1 MRRKLGVCLFAILAG
16 ALCLNAQDISGTI
29 GGTILDPTGAAVPN
43 AKITITS
50 TDRNQVVRNLVSSP
64 DGTYSAPL
72 LTIGVY
78 SIKVEASGFRTTTR
92 ENIKLSV
99 KDQLTINI
107 PLEVGSTTEQV
118 TVQAAP
124 VAVELGTPANSSLMD
139 GTQVRELSISTR
151 NYEQLVA
158 LMPGVSS
165 DNVDQIFIGNSLPSG
180 LANVI
185 PFSVNGQRN
194 SSNNWTVDGA
204 DNVDRGSNLTLLNY
218 PSIDAIAEFKVLR
231 SLYTADTGRA
241 GGAQVQVVTK
251 GGTSQFHGSAY
262 EFIRN
267 DAFAANNWINN
278 ANRVNVIDGKATVS
292 PLRWND
298 FGFTFGGPVFIPH
311 TYNTEKNK
319 TFFFYSQEFR
329 RIIQYTTFT
338 STIPTAAERQGIFS
352 VPVCIANTGSTCTQ
366 TATQITN
373 ISPVAAAYITD
384 IFSKLPEPT
393 TGNTL
398 FNPAR
403 NTFNHRQEM
412 LRVDHSFSDKFT
424 VWGRLAWDTIPTVEP
439 GGIFTGSPIPNGA
452 TTRTNSPGHNITI
465 HALNTISP
473 SVLNEAGY
481 SYSYGGFLSTPIGL
495 TAKENSPDINVN
507 LPFPNTLGVVTA
519 VSFTGGSSV
528 VGVGPYLNYS
538 HNHAY
543 FDNFTWIHN
552 RHTFKFGLSLNR
564 YLKHENSP
572 NGNNYGTMAFTN
584 TAAPAGTGSYQQS
597 WANFLLGK
605 VGTFTQASK
614 DFTADVHAWQI
625 ESYAQDDFKLNSR
638 LALYLGVRW
647 SYFGQPTDGNDVLS
661 NFDPSTF
668 DQSNT
673 AQIDPA
679 NGLLIA
685 GTGKPLNGMIFQGQN
700 SPYGDKISNDVW
712 TNFAPRIGLT
722 WDPFGD
728 GKNSI
733 RTGYGIYYDSGLF
746 GTYEQNIFINPPL
759 IRTVTITGTTSD
771 DPGGGTATV
780 SRSPVALRGTPLPN
794 ITPYS
799 QQWSFTIQHQ
809 FQRDF
814 VLETGYTGTK
824 GTNLL
829 GIIDINQ
836 AYPGVAYAAGLKT
849 GTGTIF
855 NSTDDIRIN
864 AVRPYRGYNAINM
877 VQPWFN
883 SNYHALQ
890 IQMRKRFGAAGQF
903 NLSYTWSKNLTD
915 NASDRS
921 NAPQNTYNFHDG
933 EYGPARLDRRQVF
946 SFNYVYELPFFRH
959 TTQGA
964 AQWLLKGWQVSGN
977 TQYGTGLPY
986 TVTTSSV
993 DPAGLGLLGASAS
1006 SSRPDQVCD
1015 PNLNAPHLYGA
1026 AAEAR
1031 VWFNTACFQE
1041 VPNGE
1046 IRPGNAGRYTV
1057 RGPGYGKWDVTL
1069 SKNFYITETV
1079 KLQLRGESFNVFN
1092 HPMPSGFGSTNRTST
1107 LFGRITSFRD
1117 PRIMQIAAKLEF

>member
-1 MRRKLGVCLFAILAG
+1 MIRRIWLSLFATLATG
-16 ALCLNAQDISGTI
+16 LVLYAQDISGSI
-29 GGTILDPTGAAVPN
+29 GGSILDPTGAAVPN
-43 AKITITS
+43 AKIAVTN
-50 TDRNQVVRNLVSSP
+50 TDRNQVVRNVISAG
-64 DGTYSAPL
+64 DGTYSLPF
-72 LTIGVY
+72 LTIGTY
-78 SIKVEASGFRTTTR
+78 SIKVEAPGFRVSTR
-92 ENIKLSV
+92 ENVKLSV

-107 PLEVGSTTEQV
+107 ALEVGSTSEQV
-118 TVQAAP
+118 TVQEAP
-124 VAVELGTPANSSLMD
+124 VAVELGNPAISSLMD
-139 GTQVRELSISTR
+139 GTQIRELSISTR

-158 LMPGVSS
+158 LIPGVSS

-180 LANVI
+180 LANTI

-231 SLYTADTGRA
+231 SLYTADSGRA

-251 GGTSQFHGSAY
+251 GGTSEFHGSAY

-278 ANRVNVIDGKATVS
+278 ANRVNVIGDKAKVS
-292 PLRWND
+292 PLRWNN
-298 FGFTFGGPVFIPH
+298 FGFTLGGPIYIPGK
-311 TYNTEKNK
+311 YNRDKNK
-319 TFFFYSQEFR
+319 SFFFYSQEFR
-329 RIIQYTTFT
+329 RIIQYTTFQ
-338 STIPTAAERQGIFS
+338 STIPTANERKGIFS
-352 VPVCIANTGSTCTQ
+352 VPVCIDNTGNTCNQ
-366 TATQITN
+366 TATQIAN
-373 ISPVAAAYITD
+373 INPVAAAYIKD
-384 IFSKLPEPT
+384 IFSKLPEPP

-398 FNPAR
+398 FNPGR
-403 NTFNHRQEM
+403 NTFNHRQELM
-412 LRVDHSFSDKFT
+412 RFDHVFNEKFT
-424 VWGRLAWDTIPTVEP
+424 LWGRLAWDTIPTVEP

-465 HALNTISP
+465 HALNTITP
-473 SVLNEAGY
+473 ALLNEVGY
-481 SYSYGGFLSTPIGL
+481 SYSYGGFISRPIGL
-495 TAKENSPDINVN
+495 TAKENSPGINVN

-519 VSFTGGSSV
+519 LTFTSGSSI
-528 VGVGPYLNYS
+528 VGVGPYDNFS
-538 HNHAY
+538 RNHAV
-543 FDNFTWIHN
+543 FDNLTWIRG
-552 RHTFKFGLSLNR
+552 RHTFKFGFTANR

-572 NGNNYGTMAFTN
+572 NGNNYGTLAFTN
-584 TAAPAGTGSYQQS
+584 TAAPTGTGAFQQA

-614 DFTADVHAWQI
+614 DFTADVNASQV
-625 ESYAQDDFKLNSR
+625 EAYAQDDLRLSSR

-647 SYFGQPTDGNDVLS
+647 SHFGQPTDGNKVLS

-668 DQSNT
+668 DFNNA

-679 NGLLIA
+679 NGLIIA
-685 GTGKPLNGMIFQGQN
+685 GTGKALNGLIFQGKS
-700 SPYGDKISNDVW
+700 SPYGNKISNDVW

-722 WDPFGD
+722 WDPIGD
-728 GKNSI
+728 GKNSV

-746 GTYEQNIFINPPL
+746 GTYEQSIFTNPPL
-759 IRTVTITGTTSD
+759 ISTVTITGTSSD
-771 DPGGGTATV
+771 NPGGGTATV
-780 SRSPVALRGTPLPN
+780 SRTPVALRATPLPN

-799 QQWSFTIQHQ
+799 QQWSFTLQRM

-814 VLETGYTGTK
+814 VVEAGYTGTK

-829 GIIDINQ
+829 GVIDVNQ

-849 GTGTIF
+849 GAGTIF
-855 NSTDDIRIN
+855 NTTDDIRIN
-864 AVRPYRGYNAINM
+864 AVRPYRGYNAINT

-890 IQMRKRFGAAGQF
+890 VQVRKRFGDAGQF
-903 NLSYTWSKNLTD
+903 NLSYTWGRNMTD

-946 SFNYVYELPFFRH
+946 SFNYVYELPFFRS
-959 TTQGA
+959 TQHGA
-964 AQWLLKGWQVSGN
+964 AQWLLKGWQFSGN

-986 TVTTSSV
+986 TVSTSSV
-993 DPAGLGLLGASAS
+993 DPAGLGLLGSSAS
-1006 SSRPDQVCD
+1006 SARPDQVCD
-1015 PNLNAPHLYGA
+1015 PNLNAPHQFGA
-1026 AAEAR
+1026 AAEGR
-1031 VWFNTACFQE
+1031 LWFNTACFAE
-1041 VPNGE
+1041 VPTGE
-1046 IRPGNAGRYTV
+1046 IRPGNAGRFTI
-1057 RGPGYGKWDVTL
+1057 RGPGYGKWDLTL
-1069 SKNFYITETV
+1069 SKNFYVTETV

-1117 PRIMQIAAKLEF
+1117 PRIIQIAAKLTF